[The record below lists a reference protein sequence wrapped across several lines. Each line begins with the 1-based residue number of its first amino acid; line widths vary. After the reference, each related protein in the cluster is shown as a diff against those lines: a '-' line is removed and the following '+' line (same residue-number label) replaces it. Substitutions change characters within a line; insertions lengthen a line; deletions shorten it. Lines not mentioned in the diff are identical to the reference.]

1 MKSKKLRSCVD
12 CDNQLSPTAQ
22 VCGKCNST
30 DPFGTKRAEE
40 KFKAIMFV
48 IAILFFLLLFGAGKW
63 VGITPVEVLKGDFHK
78 ITQ

>member
-30 DPFGTKRAEE
+30 DPFGIKRADE
-40 KFKAIMFV
+40 KFKVIMLT
-48 IAILFFLLLFGAGKW
+48 IAILVFLSFFGAWKW
-63 VGITPVEVLKGDFHK
+63 TGITPVEVLKGDFHK